1 MAVGYEV
8 RGGAFAYE
16 TIAVS
21 TTAIGPTPA
30 TIAPAAG
37 KAQIAVVNAADQP
50 VRYTLDGTT
59 PTDTVGLVLAAG
71 DTVVIHGYG
80 NISRLLMRKDGATDA
95 SVGIQ
100 YLR

>member
-1 MAVGYEV
+1 MAYDV

-21 TTAIGPTPA
+21 TTAIGPTAA

-37 KAQIAVVNAADQP
+37 KAQVAVINPADQDI
-50 VRYTLDGTT
+50 RYTLDGTT
-59 PTDTVGLVLAAG
+59 PTASIGLRLAAG
-71 DTVVIHGYG
+71 DTAVIHGYG
-80 NISRLLMRKDGATDA
+80 NISRLLMIREDGTNS
-95 SVGIQ
+95 SVGCQ